1 MNRFVI
7 KNKGYNN
14 NSGINYLNCGMNQFS
29 KNEDPQVDMVDSAT
43 FENTQR
49 EKYLEKTMNEDFNI
63 EDSTTMDKQDKAIK
77 RDLEIKEDPNLGTG
91 NLRIDNT
98 EKNAM
103 KLQNK
108 VAVTNFKADDML
120 NKNIPL
126 VSG

>member
-29 KNEDPQVDMVDSAT
+29 KNEDPQVDMPDTAV
-43 FENTQR
+43 FENAQR

-77 RDLEIKEDPNLGTG
+77 RDLEIKEDPNMGTG
-91 NLRIDNT
+91 NFRIDNT

>member
-14 NSGINYLNCGMNQFS
+14 NSGINYLNCGMNQYQ
-29 KNEDPQVDMVDSAT
+29 KNEDPQVDMPDTAM
-43 FENTQR
+43 FENVKR
-49 EKYLEKTMNEDFNI
+49 EKYLEKTMNDNFNPAN
-63 EDSTTMDKQDKAIK
+63 STKMDKEDKAIK
-77 RDLEIKEDPNLGTG
+77 RDIEIKEDPNLGTG
-91 NLRIDNT
+91 NFRIDNT

-103 KLQNK
+103 KIQNN
-108 VAVTNFKADDML
+108 VAITNFKANELL